1 MADSNRGAT
10 ARVDSGRATTSS
22 AERQAAALERI
33 AGAAETIAATMGQI
47 TGMAQ
52 VYKPALDR
60 AVKLADSPAA
70 RVASAL
76 GGRRRG

>member
-10 ARVDSGRATTSS
+10 ARVDSGRAASPT
-22 AERQAAALERI
+22 ERQAAALERI
-33 AGAAETIAATMGQI
+33 AAAAETIAAYMGQVA
-47 TGMAQ
+47 GMAQ